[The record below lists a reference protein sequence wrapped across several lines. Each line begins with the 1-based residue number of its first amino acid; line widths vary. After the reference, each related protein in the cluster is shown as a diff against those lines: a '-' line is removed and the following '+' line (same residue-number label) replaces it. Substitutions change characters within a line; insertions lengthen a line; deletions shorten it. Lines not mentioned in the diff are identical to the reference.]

1 MEMKLYRIGFK
12 ACVADLD
19 VWLRLATKPY
29 GYQYYEYSMMHVDN
43 TLAIYTSTTKILKNL
58 EVNTIIYKNGK
69 ITLLDMNLGYKI
81 QHKAINII
89 EC

>member
-1 MEMKLYRIGFK
+1 
-12 ACVADLD
+12 
-19 VWLRLATKPY
+19 
-29 GYQYYEYSMMHVDN
+29 MMHVDN

-69 ITLLDMNLGYKI
+69 IALLDMNLGYKI

-89 EC
+89 ECQTITSINYINAEKNTVEDGIKYKIQKLPTTIKLI

>member
-69 ITLLDMNLGYKI
+69 IALLDMNLGYKI

>member
-1 MEMKLYRIGFK
+1 MKLYRIGFK

-69 ITLLDMNLGYKI
+69 IALLDMNLGYKI